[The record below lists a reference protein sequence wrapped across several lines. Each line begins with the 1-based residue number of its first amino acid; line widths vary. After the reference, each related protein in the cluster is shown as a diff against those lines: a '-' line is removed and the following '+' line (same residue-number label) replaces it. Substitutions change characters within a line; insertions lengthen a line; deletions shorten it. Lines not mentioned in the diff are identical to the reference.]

1 MSAVSITGAVSEILH
16 QKRERELRSTQPDES
31 VLAAT
36 QRMNE
41 HGIGA
46 LLVVEQGRLVGIFTE
61 RDVLRRVVAAEL
73 SPAATRV
80 GEVMT
85 TSIACCTPDTSIDD
99 ARNIFRQHRIR
110 HLPVVN
116 VHGEVQGLI
125 SIGDLNAYDAIHQ
138 EVTIHFLHE
147 YLHGRV

>member
-1 MSAVSITGAVSEILH
+1 MAAVSEILR
-16 QKRERELRSTQPDES
+16 QKQGSPLRSTQPDET

-36 QRMNE
+36 HKMNE
-41 HGIGA
+41 YSVGA
-46 LLVVEQGRLVGIFTE
+46 LLVMDQGHLVGIFTE
-61 RDVLRRVVAAEL
+61 RDVLRRVVAAERD
-73 SPAATRV
+73 PAAVRV
-80 GEVMT
+80 ADVMT
-85 TSIACCTPDTSIDD
+85 TAIACCTPDTTIDD

-110 HLPVVN
+110 HLPVVTAQ
-116 VHGEVQGLI
+116 GEAQGMI

>member
-1 MSAVSITGAVSEILH
+1 MGAVSEILL
-16 QKRERELRSTQPDES
+16 QKQENALRCTRPDDS
-31 VLAAT
+31 VLRAT

-46 LLVVEQGRLVGIFTE
+46 LLVMDQRRLVGIFTE

-73 SPAATRV
+73 APATVRV
-80 GEVMT
+80 AEVMT
-85 TSIACCTPDTSIDD
+85 TEIVYCTPDTDIDD
-99 ARNIFRQHRIR
+99 VRNIFRQHRVR
-110 HLPVVN
+110 HLPVVDED
-116 VHGEVQGLI
+116 GEVQGLI
-125 SIGDLNAYDAIHQ
+125 SIGDLNAYDAVHQ

>member
-1 MSAVSITGAVSEILH
+1 MGTVSEIL
-16 QKRERELRSTQPDES
+16 QRKPEDALRCAKPDDT
-31 VLAAT
+31 VLTAT

-46 LLVVEQGRLVGIFTE
+46 LLVMDEGRLVGIFTE

-73 SPAATRV
+73 APGKVRV
-80 GEVMT
+80 ADVMT
-85 TSIACCTPDTSIDD
+85 TEIACCTLDTSIDD

-116 VHGEVQGLI
+116 DLGDAEGVI
-125 SIGDLNAYDAIHQ
+125 SIGDLNAYDANHQ
-138 EVTIHFLHE
+138 EVTIHFLNE
-147 YLHGRV
+147 YVYGRV

>member
-1 MSAVSITGAVSEILH
+1 MGAVSDILQ
-16 QKRERELRSTQPDES
+16 QKQERALRCTEPDET

-46 LLVVEQGRLVGIFTE
+46 LLVTDQGRLVGIFTE

-73 SPAATRV
+73 PPAATRV
-80 GEVMT
+80 ADVMT
-85 TSIACCTPDTSIDD
+85 SSIACCTPDTSIDD

-110 HLPVVN
+110 HLPVVTAQ
-116 VHGEVQGLI
+116 GEVLGLI

>member
-1 MSAVSITGAVSEILH
+1 MGAVSDILQ
-16 QKRERELRSTQPDES
+16 QKQERALRCTEPDET

-41 HGIGA
+41 YGIGA
-46 LLVVEQGRLVGIFTE
+46 LLVTDQGRLVGIFTE

-73 SPAATRV
+73 APAGTRV
-80 GEVMT
+80 ADVMT
-85 TSIACCTPDTSIDD
+85 SSIACCTPDTSIDD

-110 HLPVVN
+110 HLPVVTAS
-116 VHGEVQGLI
+116 GEVLGLI

>member
-1 MSAVSITGAVSEILH
+1 MGTIHEILQRKSTGA
-16 QKRERELRSTQPDES
+16 LRCARPDET

-46 LLVVEQGRLVGIFTE
+46 LLVMDEGRLVGIFTE

-73 SPAATRV
+73 APRTVRV
-80 GEVMT
+80 ADVMT
-85 TSIACCTPDTSIDD
+85 TEIACCTPDTSIDD
-99 ARNIFRQHRIR
+99 ARNILRQHRIR

-116 VHGEVQGLI
+116 ADGEAEGLI
-125 SIGDLNAYDAIHQ
+125 SIGDVNAYDASHQ
-138 EVTIHFLHE
+138 EVTIHFLNE
-147 YLHGRV
+147 YVYGRV

>member
-1 MSAVSITGAVSEILH
+1 MGAVREILQ
-16 QKRERELRSTQPDES
+16 QKQARSLQCTRPDET
-31 VLAAT
+31 VLTAT

-41 HGIGA
+41 FSIGA
-46 LLVVEQGRLVGIFTE
+46 LLVMDQGRLVGIFTE

-73 SPAATRV
+73 APAAV
-80 GEVMT
+80 HVAEVMT
-85 TSIACCTPDTSIDD
+85 TSIACCTPDSSVDD

-116 VHGEVQGLI
+116 SQGEVQGLI

>member
-1 MSAVSITGAVSEILH
+1 MGSVSEILNL
-16 QKRERELRSTQPDES
+16 KRKHALLSVSPNET

-46 LLVVEQGRLVGIFTE
+46 LLVINHEGRLVGIFTE
-61 RDVLRRVVAAEL
+61 RDVLQRIVAVERL
-73 SPAATRV
+73 PSTVEV

-85 TSIACCTPDTSIDD
+85 SEVACCTPETATDE
-99 ARNIFRQHRIR
+99 ARDIFRQHRIR

-116 VHGEVQGLI
+116 ENGEVQGLI
-125 SIGDLNAYDAIHQ
+125 SIGDLNAYHAKHQ
-138 EVTIHFLHE
+138 AVTIHFLHE
-147 YLHGRV
+147 YMHGRT